1 MKNQVM
7 LGRVS
12 SVDYKRGCAD
22 VVFPDADDE
31 VKTELPFFSSE
42 YKMPEV
48 NEIVV
53 AIFHGYKNRSQ
64 GFILGPIFNS
74 GNLPELSGKGN
85 YFKRFSEEAYMK
97 YDGES
102 KTLEICAPKIKL
114 VEGG

>member
-12 SVDYKRGCAD
+12 SIDYKRGCAD
-22 VVFPDADDE
+22 VVFPDADDD

-53 AIFHGYKNRSQ
+53 VIFFGYKSRSQ
-64 GFILGPIFNS
+64 GIILGPVFNS
-74 GNLPELSGKGN
+74 GNLPEFFGKEN
-85 YFKRFSEEAYMK
+85 YFKRFSKEAYIK
-97 YDGES
+97 YDGKS